1 MSWGKKKKHA
11 SQNTIPA
18 AEFRQEGESAL
29 FEKAPKEPSKPA
41 PGEYLDN
48 PVSYTHLNRMEVNV
62 Q

>member
-29 FEKAPKEPSKPA
+29 FEKAPKENIWITRFPFPNGMSAKK
-41 PGEYLDN
+41 
-48 PVSYTHLNRMEVNV
+48 
-62 Q
+62 

>member
-29 FEKAPKEPSKPA
+29 FEKAPKEPPKPA

-48 PVSYTHLNRMEVNV
+48 PLPVLG
-62 Q
+62 

>member
-29 FEKAPKEPSKPA
+29 FENQSLRRENIWITRFPFPNDMSAKK
-41 PGEYLDN
+41 
-48 PVSYTHLNRMEVNV
+48 
-62 Q
+62 